1 MLQTGAIVTKTN
13 KSQAFVEDIGLINTG
28 DPNID
33 RKFIFLSKENR
44 VDYRPKKPQQE
55 NRESIRLMKSTSVG
69 NLNGSQFNRVKK
81 FPWNSEGHEP
91 VTVYEV
97 VKDRVETR
105 QFPRK
110 SFFPIDIDSQLQV
123 QPVQKH
129 PSPVRH
135 KSRASESEDSEL
147 NFEADNGNADV
158 QSISPPRQKQQI
170 FQQLQQPIQQQKI
183 AQLPSTPQQDNASV
197 QMHNLLK
204 LNQEE
209 INYLKEQIKVKD
221 AKICELEAI
230 VKQLT
235 LRN

>member
-1 MLQTGAIVTKTN
+1 
-13 KSQAFVEDIGLINTG
+13 
-28 DPNID
+28 
-33 RKFIFLSKENR
+33 
-44 VDYRPKKPQQE
+44 
-55 NRESIRLMKSTSVG
+55 MKSTSVG

-110 SFFPIDIDSQLQV
+110 SFFPIDVDSQ
-123 QPVQKH
+123 PVMQQIQKQ
-129 PSPVRH
+129 PSPVR
-135 KSRASESEDSEL
+135 KSHPSESEEGEVNCEVDQRQLGYQPEL
-147 NFEADNGNADV
+147 RRLP
-158 QSISPPRQKQQI
+158 SPPHQQQPQQKQDTSMD
-170 FQQLQQPIQQQKI
+170 I
-183 AQLPSTPQQDNASV
+183 ASLR
-197 QMHNLLK
+197 MHSLLK
-204 LNQEE
+204 RNQEE
-209 INYLKEQIKVKD
+209 ISYLKEQIKVKD